1 MVEGTIK
8 VVFCLLLL
16 LGVFLFGYN
25 RGEKSVV
32 RGEEVKTDTLYVCDT
47 ITQYEPIYEERIVLQ
62 KVQIPVVDTLRL
74 RDTLYVYLEREQ
86 VVWQDSLSKVY
97 ASGIMPQIDSVHH
110 YVTER
115 VVTQTET
122 ILVNKKKRWGI
133 GIHAG
138 YGIGLDNNCMRMHPY
153 VGVGVSYNIINW

>member
-8 VVFCLLLL
+8 VVLCILLL

-25 RGEKSVV
+25 RGEKSVI
-32 RGEEVKTDTLYVCDT
+32 RGEEPKVDTLYVCDT
-47 ITQYEPIYEERIVLQ
+47 IMQYEPIYEERIVLQ

-97 ASGIMPQIDSVHH
+97 ASGISPQIDSVHH
-110 YVTER
+110 YVTEKVITR
-115 VVTQTET
+115 ENT
-122 ILVNKKKRWGI
+122 IFVASRKRWGV
-133 GIHAG
+133 GIQAG
-138 YGIGLDNNCMRMHPY
+138 YGIGLDNGKLSGCPY
-153 VGVGVSYNIINW
+153 IGIGVSYNLINW

>member
-8 VVFCLLLL
+8 VVFCILVL

-25 RGEKSVV
+25 RGEKSVI
-32 RGEEVKTDTLYVCDT
+32 RGEEPKVDTLYVCDT
-47 ITQYEPIYEERIVLQ
+47 IAQYEPIYEERIVLQ
-62 KVQIPVVDTLRL
+62 KVQIPVTDTLRL

-97 ASGIMPQIDSVHH
+97 ASGISPQIDSVHH

-115 VVTQTET
+115 VVTRTET
-122 ILVNKKKRWGI
+122 ISVNNKKRWGL
-133 GIHAG
+133 GVQVG
-138 YGIGLDNNCMRMHPY
+138 YGIGLDKNCMSMHPY
-153 VGVGVSYNIINW
+153 IGVGVSYNLINW